1 MYGLILENIATSI
14 KEKFGEEKWQE
25 IKKIAGIKETHFG
38 VRYFQGTGTIFGY
51 TTIRKFQIDTI
62 YSEGHTIK
70 LIWAARDV
78 TGKSIDELMEMI
90 GRDFYSFTSKYDY
103 HRVIY

>member
-38 VRYFQGTGTIFGY
+38 VRIFGY
-51 TTIRKFQIDTI
+51 RYGTQLYPKNSRQTQSTQKGIR
-62 YSEGHTIK
+62 
-70 LIWAARDV
+70 LN
-78 TGKSIDELMEMI
+78 
-90 GRDFYSFTSKYDY
+90 
-103 HRVIY
+103 